1 MAEEAVLA
9 SEEFSAKGKKMVK
22 SLGKEIKSLIS
33 NIET

>member
-9 SEEFSAKGKKMVK
+9 SEFSAKGKKMVK